1 VGIHFLRRGRKITTR
16 RNTHADSAAPSPR
29 LLSNEGRAPSH
40 ESALHGW
47 WLDPGR
53 IVVAAAGSPADLP
66 DRWEAVECMDSTCE
80 PGEMS
85 ISTTST
91 ASLRR
96 FIPDASEEQ
105 MADQQNAML
114 GMLKRRG
121 ILGPIVW
128 AAYWGDRDLADCER
142 LWVLE
147 GELAEL
153 YAYLNAGIAS
163 KTGMP
168 ELQSSSFGKLAKVKK
183 AASGRDLPFAH
194 SYDYRT
200 VTVRGKTYR
209 LTSQQAQMIN
219 ILHEAHKNGT
229 PELSI
234 AGILEQL
241 EKKSSRWQDTW
252 KTNKR
257 ARIALIQ
264 SGERKGALHLK
275 L

>member
-1 VGIHFLRRGRKITTR
+1 
-16 RNTHADSAAPSPR
+16 
-29 LLSNEGRAPSH
+29 
-40 ESALHGW
+40 
-47 WLDPGR
+47 
-53 IVVAAAGSPADLP
+53 VVAAAGSSADLP

-80 PGEMS
+80 PGKMS

-91 ASLRR
+91 ACLRR

-105 MADQQNAML
+105 TADQQNAML

-163 KTGMP
+163 ETGMP
-168 ELQSSSFGKLAKVKK
+168 ELQSSSLGKLPKVKK
-183 AASGRDLPFAH
+183 AASGRGKRSVFPRLSRKSTKASDSAAARKSPQDLPFAH